1 MIKLQWPYET
11 SKEATPSQTKPLLS
25 SAAADGTPTYA
36 WVESQVAA
44 ARARRVRQEKEWD
57 TEAKGARHG
66 TAPHRSPQPR
76 EPAPSP
82 TAQRAP
88 RLPLEIPNRPIKNEC
103 VLPFHRTD
111 AATWEKTPH
120 FISELQ
126 SPIVPRIAIAM
137 AATGWSDLPSE
148 LLTDIAGGITELADI
163 ARFRSVCSSW
173 RSAARDA
180 AAAPPPQ
187 PPWLLLP
194 SSPSWLFFCPRE
206 DRIYP
211 NLRLP
216 RPAAEAHHRRRRRL
230 YASPHGW
237 ALAIDPTDLA
247 ASLVHPFTGAT
258 RQLPRLPSFFAE
270 TDDMA
275 WDWSPHGVMASCGE
289 GLLFCGADPTAAAS
303 SWAPIP
309 ALADC
314 NASSINYAGGE
325 FFVFEEDVCRT
336 TVVDA
341 VTLAVAAVIP
351 APAVELPAEARVAVA
366 GDELFLLVKSKWMY
380 LFGDDVDFSKAFHVN
395 HRGVNPPAWQELA
408 GIGDRALF
416 VDSLHGFAVPTAGF
430 GNLENNTIYSV
441 SSKEVNNRRPTTVNY
456 NVSAFSLESRS
467 SKKLAC
473 RLNDREMA
481 MRAETPSWILPSL
494 DEG

>member
-1 MIKLQWPYET
+1 
-11 SKEATPSQTKPLLS
+11 
-25 SAAADGTPTYA
+25 
-36 WVESQVAA
+36 
-44 ARARRVRQEKEWD
+44 
-57 TEAKGARHG
+57 
-66 TAPHRSPQPR
+66 
-76 EPAPSP
+76 
-82 TAQRAP
+82 
-88 RLPLEIPNRPIKNEC
+88 
-103 VLPFHRTD
+103 
-111 AATWEKTPH
+111 
-120 FISELQ
+120 
-126 SPIVPRIAIAM
+126 M
-137 AATGWSDLPSE
+137 AATGWSDLPSD
-148 LLTDIAGGITELADI
+148 LLADIAGGITELADI

-194 SSPSWLFFCPRE
+194 SSPSRLFFCPRE

-211 NLRLP
+211 DLRLP
-216 RPAAEAHHRRRRRL
+216 RPAADVHHRRRRRL

-237 ALAIDPTDLA
+237 TLAIDPTDLA

-258 RQLPRLPSFFAE
+258 RPLPPLPAFFAE
-270 TDDMA
+270 TDDLA

-289 GLLFCGADPTAAAS
+289 GILFCATDPPAAF
-303 SWAPIP
+303 WAPIP

-314 NASSINYAGGE
+314 NASSINYAAGE

-336 TVVDA
+336 SIVDA
-341 VTLAVAAVIP
+341 ATLAVAAVIP
-351 APAVELPAEARVAVA
+351 APAVELPSEARVAVA

-395 HRGVNPPAWQELA
+395 HRSVNPAWQELT

-430 GNLENNTIYSV
+430 GNLESNTIYSV
-441 SSKEVNNRRPTTVNY
+441 STKEVNSRRPTTVNY
-456 NVSAFSLESRS
+456 SVSAFSLETRS

-473 RLNDREMA
+473 RLNGQVMA
-481 MRAETPSWILPSL
+481 MRGETPSWILPSL
-494 DEG
+494 NEG

>member
-1 MIKLQWPYET
+1 
-11 SKEATPSQTKPLLS
+11 
-25 SAAADGTPTYA
+25 
-36 WVESQVAA
+36 
-44 ARARRVRQEKEWD
+44 
-57 TEAKGARHG
+57 
-66 TAPHRSPQPR
+66 
-76 EPAPSP
+76 
-82 TAQRAP
+82 
-88 RLPLEIPNRPIKNEC
+88 
-103 VLPFHRTD
+103 
-111 AATWEKTPH
+111 
-120 FISELQ
+120 
-126 SPIVPRIAIAM
+126 M
-137 AATGWSDLPSE
+137 AAMGWSDLPSE

-194 SSPSWLFFCPRE
+194 SSPSRLFFCPRE

-216 RPAAEAHHRRRRRL
+216 RPAAETHHRRRRL

-237 ALAIDPTDLA
+237 ALATDPTDQA

-258 RQLPRLPSFFAE
+258 RPLPPLPAFFKE
-270 TDDMA
+270 TDDLA

-289 GLLFCGADPTAAAS
+289 GLLFCAADPTTAAT
-303 SWAPIP
+303 WTPIP

-314 NASSINYAGGE
+314 NASSINYAGGR

-336 TVVDA
+336 TIVDA
-341 VTLAVAAVIP
+341 ATLAVASVIP
-351 APAVELPAEARVAVA
+351 APAVELPTEARVAVA

-395 HRGVNPPAWQELA
+395 HRGVNPAWQELT

-430 GNLENNTIYSV
+430 GNLESNTIYSV
-441 SSKEVNNRRPTTVNY
+441 SSNSKEVNNRSPTTVNY
-456 NVSAFSLESRS
+456 SVSAFSLESRI
-467 SKKLAC
+467 SKKLVC
-473 RLNDREMA
+473 LLNGREMA
-481 MRAETPSWILPSL
+481 MRREKPSWIVPSL
-494 DEG
+494 DQV